1 MFLLILSSFAQRTF
15 LIIYS
20 INFLGLPEIPTQAA
34 ADKSLL
40 KTQVGD
46 LAAENAV
53 LKTKSEGL
61 AVAVSQIKAKQ
72 TKAQELADKHQAVAE
87 ARDKNFQQ
95 RL

>member
-1 MFLLILSSFAQRTF
+1 
-15 LIIYS
+15 LIIYL
-20 INFLGLPEIPTQAA
+20 INFLGLPEIATQAA

-72 TKAQELADKHQAVAE
+72 TKAQELADKHRAKAE